1 MPGDEIVLYGTELSG
16 HAHRVAL
23 LLRGLDLP
31 YRFEVADA
39 TRRKST
45 EFRTLNPLG
54 QIPVLRDGD
63 VLLADSNAIMVYLV
77 KRYAPTSDWL
87 PDDPITAAAVQRWLS
102 IAAGE
107 VRYGPAMARGALQW
121 NMPGDLVLAAEIAGR
136 LLGFMEQHLSDPG
149 WLAAC
154 HEWPISPAI
163 HTSPM
168 RRRAVSRSIPIRVCA
183 AGMVVGSALV
193 QANAGIA
200 ASRRRVRLSYLASD
214 PEPLPSQNSKLTPA
228 T

>member
-1 MPGDEIVLYGTELSG
+1 MPRDEIVLYGTELSG

-23 LLRGLDLP
+23 LLRALDLP

-39 TRRKST
+39 TRRKSA

-87 PDDPITAAAVQRWLS
+87 PDDPVTAAAVQRWLS

-121 NMPGDLVLAAEIAGR
+121 NMPGDPVLAAEIAGR
-136 LLGFMEQHLSDPG
+136 LLGFMEQHLSDRE
-149 WLAAC
+149 WLAASHITLADLAC
-154 HEWPISPAI
+154 YSYVAHAPEGGIPLNPYPCVRRWLARVEAQPWFKPMPA
-163 HTSPM
+163 S
-168 RRRAVSRSIPIRVCA
+168 
-183 AGMVVGSALV
+183 
-193 QANAGIA
+193 
-200 ASRRRVRLSYLASD
+200 
-214 PEPLPSQNSKLTPA
+214 PLPGGA
-228 T
+228 

>member
-1 MPGDEIVLYGTELSG
+1 MPSDEIVLYGTELSG

-23 LLRGLDLP
+23 LLRALDLP

-39 TRRKST
+39 TRRKSA

-87 PDDPITAAAVQRWLS
+87 PDDPIPAAAVQRWLS

-107 VRYGPAMARGALQW
+107 VRYGPALARGALQW
-121 NMPGDLVLAAEIAGR
+121 NMPGDSVLAAEIAGR
-136 LLGFMEQHLSDPG
+136 LLGFMEQHLSDRD
-149 WLAAC
+149 WLAAS
-154 HEWPISPAI
+154 HIPWPISPAI

-168 RRRAVSRSIPIRVCA
+168 RRRAVSRSIPIRVGA
-183 AGMVVGSALV
+183 AGSQGSRPSLGSS
-193 QANAGIA
+193 QCRH
-200 ASRRRVRLSYLASD
+200 RRF
-214 PEPLPSQNSKLTPA
+214 PA
-228 T
+228 TREVVLFGFRP